1 MRHAVIAF
9 ALAFLAFPAGAGEP
23 FLSGSE
29 LFAAC
34 AAGEKPFEAWT
45 KKDRAALKLC
55 RSFLWEAAKQ
65 RNYPDHVLDKDF
77 YDPKMSLVT
86 VCPGNTIRDAFA
98 LTNPPAFT
106 DFWTDQ
112 DITQLSSMSAAEAAE
127 FWFRTTHLACE
138 EAARGY

>member
-77 YDPKMSLVT
+77 YDPKMPLVGI
-86 VCPGNTIRDAFA
+86 CPGNTFRDAFA
-98 LTNPPAFT
+98 LTDPPMFASHWS
-106 DFWTDQ
+106 DRG
-112 DITQLSSMSAAEAAE
+112 LSLLSNLSAAEAAE
-127 FWFRTTHLACE
+127 RWLRDTHIACE
-138 EAARGY
+138 EAAPGY